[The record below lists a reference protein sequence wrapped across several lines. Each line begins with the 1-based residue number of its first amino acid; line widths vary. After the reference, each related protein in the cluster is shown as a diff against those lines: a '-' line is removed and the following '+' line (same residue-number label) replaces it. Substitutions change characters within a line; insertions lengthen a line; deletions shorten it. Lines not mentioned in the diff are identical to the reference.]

1 MINRDRHF
9 KKKIIFTDFKNYFFS
24 TRSLFYLFI
33 CRFLLVVNVFFV
45 ADANRGNF
53 NMARTGPKRSA
64 LQDMLNNMG
73 LEEEDSYGSSSSAS
87 SSLRNSNASSTT
99 DDSDLYCK
107 MILKQRTVF
116 IPWISRW
123 GFINYF
129 ISTI

>member
-9 KKKIIFTDFKNYFFS
+9 KKKIIFTDFKNYFFQLA
-24 TRSLFYLFI
+24 LFYLFI
-33 CRFLLVVNVFFV
+33 YLSLPACCECFFV

-107 MILKQRTVF
+107 MILKTKNCLYSMDQSMGV
-116 IPWISRW
+116 
-123 GFINYF
+123 Y
-129 ISTI
+129 

>member
-1 MINRDRHF
+1 MF
-9 KKKIIFTDFKNYFFS
+9 FFLFKNIFFN
-24 TRSLFYLFI
+24 SLFILFI
-33 CRFLLVVNVFFV
+33 YLSLPACCECFFV
-45 ADANRGNF
+45 ADSNRGNF

-87 SSLRNSNASSTT
+87 SSLRNSNASSAT

-116 IPWISRW
+116 IRWISQM
-123 GFINYF
+123 GVY
-129 ISTI
+129 